1 MKLPRTTQNWLTLSG
16 AIIALVSLFMIIF
29 LFVVSTFMQQGHTYL
44 GLVIYIVFPSML
56 VAGLIMIPVGM
67 VIQQRRLSKVIPDA
81 VPPWPYV
88 DLNKRHHRNA
98 FFIFFSGTVVFMFL
112 TAIGSYEAFH
122 ITESVPFCGTLCHEV
137 MKPEYTAYQHSP
149 HARVACV
156 ECHVGE
162 GADWYV
168 KSKLSGAYQVYAVLA
183 DVYPKPIDTPIAN
196 LRPARET
203 CERCHW
209 PEKFYAHK
217 LRKETHYLF
226 DEENTE
232 WHYNLIMKI
241 GAEHS
246 ALGLR
251 EGIHWHINPK
261 VKIEYIATDERRQEI
276 PWVRY
281 TDLETGEVKIFRDE
295 ENLAEGDSLPMEN
308 IRVFDC
314 MDCHNRPS
322 HDYQSPMRFI
332 NAAIT
337 AGKIPKS
344 LPNIKSL
351 AVELSEQEYATT
363 DTAMKVIEA
372 SIRSHYDEEYPE
384 IAEEQPE
391 LIEQAI
397 AGVQD
402 AFQHNIFPE
411 MKVRW
416 DAYPN
421 DIGHMEF
428 NGCFRCHN
436 DTHESEDG
444 TVISRDCDLCH
455 YINAQGPADNME
467 YGLAKEAL
475 EFNHPDGEED
485 WKDTL
490 CTDCHTGGTP

>member
-16 AIIALVSLFMIIF
+16 ATVALISLFMIIF
-29 LFVVSTFMQQGHTYL
+29 LFVISTFFQEGHTYL
-44 GLVIYIVFPSML
+44 GLVIYIILPGML

-67 VIQQRRLSKVIPDA
+67 FIHQRHLRKIDPETI
-81 VPPWPYV
+81 PPWPYV
-88 DLNKRHHRNA
+88 DLNKPHHRNA
-98 FFIFFSGTVVFMFL
+98 FLIFLLGTVIFLFL
-112 TAIGSYEAFH
+112 TAVGSYEAFH

-137 MKPEYTAYQHSP
+137 MNPEYTAYQHSP

-183 DVYPKPIDTPIAN
+183 DVYPRPIDTPIAN

-209 PEKFYAHK
+209 PEKFYSHK

-232 WHYNLIMKI
+232 WHINLIMKI

-261 VKIEYIATDERRQEI
+261 VKIEYIATDKRRQEI

-281 TDLETGEVKIFRDE
+281 TDLETGEVRVFKDKENIGDE
-295 ENLAEGDSLPMEN
+295 AELPMDK

-322 HDYQSPMRFI
+322 HDYKSPIRFI
-332 NAAIT
+332 NEAMT
-337 AGKIPKS
+337 AGEIPKN
-344 LPNIKSL
+344 LPGIKAL
-351 AVELSEQEYATT
+351 AVELCEEEYTSK
-363 DTAMKVIEA
+363 DSAMAAIETGV
-372 SIRSHYDEEYPE
+372 RSYYEEEYPE
-384 IAEEQPE
+384 VAQKQPE
-391 LIEQAI
+391 LIARAI
-397 AGVQD
+397 EGIQE
-402 AFQHNIFPE
+402 AFSHNIFPE

-421 DIGHMEF
+421 DIGHLEF

-436 DTHESEDG
+436 DKHETEDG
-444 TVISRDCDLCH
+444 EVIRRDCNLCH
-455 YINAQGPADNME
+455 YINAQGPVDNME
-467 YGLAKEAL
+467 FGLVNQAL
-475 EFNHPDGEED
+475 EFKHPDGEDD
-485 WKDTL
+485 WKDSL
-490 CTDCHTGGTP
+490 CTDCHTGGAP